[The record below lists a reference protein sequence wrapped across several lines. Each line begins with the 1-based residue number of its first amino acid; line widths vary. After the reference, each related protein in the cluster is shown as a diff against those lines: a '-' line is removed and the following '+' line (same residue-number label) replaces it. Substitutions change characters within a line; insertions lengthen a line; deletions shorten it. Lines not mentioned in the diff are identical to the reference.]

1 MAEET
6 GQPEPCQTASRGSCA
21 LSASSSWGEH
31 RLAQEVGLFRDVLL
45 HRRNMKE
52 ILFFFQWHLFILVI
66 TQPYTLLSR
75 PTVVQSFRV
84 LRSLKRN
91 GCLVSSCRPEGKE

>member
-1 MAEET
+1 MAAEA
-6 GQPEPCQTASRGSCA
+6 GQPEAYPKLHAVEVARA

-66 TQPYTLLSR
+66 TQPYALLSPSNPSYR
-75 PTVVQSFRV
+75 ASACSAPLSAIAA
-84 LRSLKRN
+84 
-91 GCLVSSCRPEGKE
+91 

>member
-1 MAEET
+1 MAAEA
-6 GQPEPCQTASRGSCA
+6 GQPEAYPKLHAVEVARA

-45 HRRNMKE
+45 HCRNMKE

-66 TQPYTLLSR
+66 TQRYALLSPSNPSYR
-75 PTVVQSFRV
+75 ASACSAPLSAIAA
-84 LRSLKRN
+84 
-91 GCLVSSCRPEGKE
+91 

>member
-1 MAEET
+1 MAAEA
-6 GQPEPCQTASRGSCA
+6 GQPEAYPKLHAVEVARA

-45 HRRNMKE
+45 HCRNMKE

-66 TQPYTLLSR
+66 TQPYALLSPSNPSYR
-75 PTVVQSFRV
+75 ASACSAPLSAIAA
-84 LRSLKRN
+84 
-91 GCLVSSCRPEGKE
+91 